1 MSGHAMAG
9 MDMSGGSTVSGLRK
23 ALVTLLTLL
32 LLAAGYALAARYGDL
47 SMAPGEK
54 MMPMPGVPGM
64 PMHRM

>member
-1 MSGHAMAG
+1 M
-9 MDMSGGSTVSGLRK
+9 
-23 ALVTLLTLL
+23 TLLTLL
-32 LLAAGYALAARYGDL
+32 MLAAGYALAARYGDL